1 MNGLKGLR
9 GYIGLSLVWVA
20 VLGAALFF
28 VRRPSS
34 EPIEILPPPT
44 VAPTVAPSAT
54 PTPGPLRV
62 DVAGAVAS
70 PGIYTLPRGS
80 LVADAVAAA
89 GGAASDADLDRINK
103 AMPLQDSMQVF
114 VPRVAQPI
122 PTVIN
127 PPAPTTSATAPVRSG
142 QAAVPG
148 KPVNLNTA
156 TLGRTGHPPRR
167 RPGDCAADRRGA
179 ALRRRR
185 GSDARQGDR
194 PGDIRQAQGPRDG
207 EIMPACRRV
216 NRCEKLRPKSAW
228 K

>member
-44 VAPTVAPSAT
+44 LAPTAAPSAT
-54 PTPGPLRV
+54 STPGPLRV

-80 LVADAVAAA
+80 LVADAVTAA

-127 PPAPTTSATAPVRSG
+127 PSTPPTPAPVRSG
-142 QAAVPG
+142 QTAVLG

-156 TLGRTGHPPRR
+156 TLDELDTLPGVGPATARLIVEGRPY
-167 RPGDCAADRRGA
+167 GA
-179 ALRRRR
+179 AEDLMRVK
-185 GSDARQGDR
+185 GIG
-194 PGDIRQAQGPRDG
+194 QATFD
-207 EIMPACRRV
+207 
-216 NRCEKLRPKSAW
+216 KLKDLVTVR
-228 K
+228 

>member
-1 MNGLKGLR
+1 MNRLKGLR

-44 VAPTVAPSAT
+44 VAPTAVPSAT

-62 DVAGAVAS
+62 DVAGAVVS

-114 VPRVAQPI
+114 VPGVAQAI
-122 PTVIN
+122 PAVIN
-127 PPAPTTSATAPVRSG
+127 PPASPAPARPGQTTI
-142 QAAVPG
+142 PG
-148 KPVNLNTA
+148 KQVNLNTA
-156 TLGRTGHPPRR
+156 SLDELDTLPGVGPATGQRIVEGRPYSAVEDLMRVKGI
-167 RPGDCAADRRGA
+167 G
-179 ALRRRR
+179 
-185 GSDARQGDR
+185 
-194 PGDIRQAQGPRDG
+194 QATLD
-207 EIMPACRRV
+207 
-216 NRCEKLRPKSAW
+216 KLKDLVTVR
-228 K
+228 

>member
-20 VLGAALFF
+20 VLGAALFL

-44 VAPTVAPSAT
+44 LAPTVAPSAT

-62 DVAGAVAS
+62 DVAGAVVS
-70 PGIYTLPRGS
+70 PGIYTLPHGS

-89 GGAASDADLDRINK
+89 GGGASDADLDRINK

-114 VPRVAQPI
+114 VPRVAQAI

-127 PPAPTTSATAPVRSG
+127 PSTSPAAARPG
-142 QAAVPG
+142 QTAVPG
-148 KPVNLNTA
+148 KQVNLNTA
-156 TLGRTGHPPRR
+156 SLDELDTLPGVGPATGQRIVEGRPYSAVEDLMRVKGI
-167 RPGDCAADRRGA
+167 G
-179 ALRRRR
+179 
-185 GSDARQGDR
+185 
-194 PGDIRQAQGPRDG
+194 QATFD
-207 EIMPACRRV
+207 
-216 NRCEKLRPKSAW
+216 KLKDVVTVR
-228 K
+228 

>member
-34 EPIEILPPPT
+34 EPIEILPPLT
-44 VAPTVAPSAT
+44 VAPSVAPSAT
-54 PTPGPLRV
+54 PMPGPLRV

-70 PGIYTLPRGS
+70 PGIYTLLRGS

-89 GGAASDADLDRINK
+89 GGAGGGADLDRINK
-103 AMPLQDSMQVF
+103 AMPLQDGAQVF

-127 PPAPTTSATAPVRSG
+127 PPASPVPARSG
-142 QAAVPG
+142 QTAVPR

-156 TLGRTGHPPRR
+156 SLDELDTLPGVGPATAQRIVEGRPY
-167 RPGDCAADRRGA
+167 GA
-179 ALRRRR
+179 VEDLMRVK
-185 GSDARQGDR
+185 GIGQGTFD
-194 PGDIRQAQGPRDG
+194 
-207 EIMPACRRV
+207 
-216 NRCEKLRPKSAW
+216 KLKDHVTVR
-228 K
+228 

>member
-9 GYIGLSLVWVA
+9 GYIGLSLVWAA

-44 VAPTVAPSAT
+44 LMPTVTPSAT
-54 PTPGPLRV
+54 PTPGPLRI

-70 PGIYTLPRGS
+70 PGIYLLPRGS

-89 GGAASDADLDRINK
+89 GGPAPGADLDRINK
-103 AMPLQDSMQVF
+103 AMPLQDSMQVY

-127 PPAPTTSATAPVRSG
+127 PSASPAPTRPG
-142 QAAVPG
+142 QTAVPG
-148 KPVNLNTA
+148 KSVNLNTA
-156 TLGRTGHPPRR
+156 SLDELDTLPGVGPATAQRIVEGRPYGAV
-167 RPGDCAADRRGA
+167 GDLMRVKGI
-179 ALRRRR
+179 
-185 GSDARQGDR
+185 G
-194 PGDIRQAQGPRDG
+194 QATFD
-207 EIMPACRRV
+207 
-216 NRCEKLRPKSAW
+216 KLKDLVTVR
-228 K
+228 

>member
-44 VAPTVAPSAT
+44 LAPTVAPSAT

-89 GGAASDADLDRINK
+89 GGGASDADLDRINK

-114 VPRVAQPI
+114 VPRVAQAI

-127 PPAPTTSATAPVRSG
+127 PPASPAPARPG
-142 QAAVPG
+142 QTAVPG
-148 KPVNLNTA
+148 KPVNLEHGLA
-156 TLGRTGHPPRR
+156 GRAGHPPRR
-167 RPGDCAADRRGA
+167 RPGDRAADRRGA

-194 PGDIRQAQGPRDG
+194 AGDIR
-207 EIMPACRRV
+207 
-216 NRCEKLRPKSAW
+216 
-228 K
+228 

>member
-44 VAPTVAPSAT
+44 LAPTAAPSAT
-54 PTPGPLRV
+54 STPGPLRI

-89 GGAASDADLDRINK
+89 GGAAPDADLDRINK
-103 AMPLQDSMQVF
+103 AMPLQDSMQVY
-114 VPRVAQPI
+114 VPRVAQPM

-127 PPAPTTSATAPVRSG
+127 PPAPPAPARPGQTAI
-142 QAAVPG
+142 PG

-156 TLGRTGHPPRR
+156 SLDELDTLPGVGPATAQWIVEGRPY
-167 RPGDCAADRRGA
+167 GA
-179 ALRRRR
+179 VEDLMRVK
-185 GSDARQGDR
+185 GIG
-194 PGDIRQAQGPRDG
+194 QATFD
-207 EIMPACRRV
+207 
-216 NRCEKLRPKSAW
+216 KLKDLVAVR
-228 K
+228 

>member
-9 GYIGLSLVWVA
+9 GYIGLSLVWMA

-34 EPIEILPPPT
+34 EPIEILLPPT

-62 DVAGAVAS
+62 DVAGAVAT

-127 PPAPTTSATAPVRSG
+127 PPAPATSATAPVRSG

-156 TLGRTGHPPRR
+156 TLEELDTLPGVGPATARLIVEGRPY
-167 RPGDCAADRRGA
+167 GA
-179 ALRRRR
+179 VEDLMRVK
-185 GSDARQGDR
+185 GIG
-194 PGDIRQAQGPRDG
+194 QATFD
-207 EIMPACRRV
+207 
-216 NRCEKLRPKSAW
+216 KLKGLVTVR
-228 K
+228 

>member
-1 MNGLKGLR
+1 MNGLRGLR
-9 GYIGLSLVWVA
+9 GYIGLSLVWAA

-54 PTPGPLRV
+54 PTPGPLRI
-62 DVAGAVAS
+62 DVAGAVAA

-127 PPAPTTSATAPVRSG
+127 PPASPAPVRSG

-156 TLGRTGHPPRR
+156 TADELDTLPGVGPATARLIIEGRPY
-167 RPGDCAADRRGA
+167 GA
-179 ALRRRR
+179 IEDLMRVK
-185 GSDARQGDR
+185 GIG
-194 PGDIRQAQGPRDG
+194 QATFD
-207 EIMPACRRV
+207 
-216 NRCEKLRPKSAW
+216 KLKDLVTVR
-228 K
+228 

>member
-70 PGIYTLPRGS
+70 PGIYTLPRSS

-89 GGAASDADLDRINK
+89 GGAAPDADLDRINK
-103 AMPLQDSMQVF
+103 AMPLQDGAQVF

-127 PPAPTTSATAPVRSG
+127 PPASPAPVRSG
-142 QAAVPG
+142 QTAVPG

-156 TLGRTGHPPRR
+156 TLDELDTLPGVGPATAQRIVEGRPY
-167 RPGDCAADRRGA
+167 GA
-179 ALRRRR
+179 VEDLMRVK
-185 GSDARQGDR
+185 GIG
-194 PGDIRQAQGPRDG
+194 QATFD
-207 EIMPACRRV
+207 
-216 NRCEKLRPKSAW
+216 KLKDHVTVR
-228 K
+228 